1 MTIKEVI
8 DRMLKQRLKPQ
19 VVVGKVTKVDTSNMV
34 CDIEVKG
41 KPKLYDVRLRSVAN
55 GTDEGVLVTPK
66 TGSYVLVGLI
76 NNREESAFVCGYS
89 EVEKIRLI
97 TKDIELGS
105 DAFGGLV
112 KVEELTKKLNELE
125 KGVNQLVME
134 FNSHTH
140 IVGAIQA
147 PAGVSVTS
155 VTPIKPSSLTLIET
169 SQSEIENKNVK
180 HGN

>member
-19 VVVGKVTKVDTSNMV
+19 VVVGKVTKVDASNMV

-125 KGVNQLVME
+125 KGLNKLAKSYD
-134 FNSHTH
+134 NHTH
-140 IVGAIQA
+140 PA
-147 PAGVSVTS
+147 PGGTTSPINTVSSISIPV
-155 VTPIKPSSLTLIET
+155 T